1 MMLQELLAI
10 AVILGSFE
18 PFCTAKK
25 APLNTIHSNS
35 VCYNCIQSEC
45 PPECPP
51 GFVAREIN
59 GGFYSCDQFSLG
71 GSEGKGQYFYQF
83 ELVSQFHTLHYKYI
97 GGNQFLYA
105 VFHSSAKVMW
115 TCIL

>member
-1 MMLQELLAI
+1 MMLQLLLAI

-18 PFCTAKK
+18 PFCTGQKFTIGGPGLWTKNPAAFGT
-25 APLNTIHSNS
+25 APPPAP
-35 VCYNCIQSEC
+35 VC

-71 GSEGKGQYFYQF
+71 GSEGKRNTSIN
-83 ELVSQFHTLHYKYI
+83 LS
-97 GGNQFLYA
+97 
-105 VFHSSAKVMW
+105 
-115 TCIL
+115 

>member
-1 MMLQELLAI
+1 MMLQLLLAI

-25 APLNTIHSNS
+25 AAPI
-35 VCYNCIQSEC
+35 VQPQC

-51 GFVAREIN
+51 GFVPRFIDTSN

-71 GSEGKGQYFYQF
+71 GSEGKEEYF
-83 ELVSQFHTLHYKYI
+83 LTTLP
-97 GGNQFLYA
+97 
-105 VFHSSAKVMW
+105 
-115 TCIL
+115 

>member
-1 MMLQELLAI
+1 MLQELLAI
-10 AVILGSFE
+10 TVILGSFE

-25 APLNTIHSNS
+25 APNLIDI
-35 VCYNCIQSEC
+35 IQSEC

-71 GSEGKGQYFYQF
+71 GSEGKGEYFYQF
-83 ELVSQFHTLHYKYI
+83 ELVIQLHTLHCKYI

-105 VFHSSAKVMW
+105 VFHSSAKVIW

>member
-18 PFCTAKK
+18 PFCTGHRSISDARE
-25 APLNTIHSNS
+25 ARPPPSP
-35 VCYNCIQSEC
+35 EC

-51 GFVAREIN
+51 GFVARFIDTSN

-71 GSEGKGQYFYQF
+71 GSEGKEEYF
-83 ELVSQFHTLHYKYI
+83 LT
-97 GGNQFLYA
+97 
-105 VFHSSAKVMW
+105 
-115 TCIL
+115 ILP

>member
-1 MMLQELLAI
+1 MLQLLLTI
-10 AVILGSFE
+10 TVIFGSFE

-25 APLNTIHSNS
+25 QQLATSGPFLPPP
-35 VCYNCIQSEC
+35 EC

-71 GSEGKGQYFYQF
+71 GSEGKGEYFYQF
-83 ELVSQFHTLHYKYI
+83 ELVSQFHTLQCKY
-97 GGNQFLYA
+97 
-105 VFHSSAKVMW
+105 VFGW
-115 TCIL
+115 